1 MYSYQPLF
9 SCSTSLSAPYILRS
23 FGFSIFPV
31 ALRGISANII
41 SFGRL
46 YLGSSIQKSSISSL
60 VQTAPSFT
68 SMIAAVFSPSLW
80 SGSPITATSL
90 TLLNLFKPRRAKNF
104 FHHIKFFSTYI
115 FDYFFFY
122 ISFYM

>member
-46 YLGSSIQKSSISSL
+46 YLGSSMQKSSISSF
-60 VQTAPSFT
+60 VHVTPSLT
-68 SMIAAVFSPSLW
+68 SMIAAVFSPFNFIKSSDEVLY
-80 SGSPITATSL
+80 
-90 TLLNLFKPRRAKNF
+90 LNRINV
-104 FHHIKFFSTYI
+104 FSTTYDNVFLSVYKEVETVLVLHSHI
-115 FDYFFFY
+115 TC
-122 ISFYM
+122 I